1 MKNLN
6 KIFLM
11 NFKRLTKSH
20 WTGYTFLA
28 FYVFLIIFL
37 TCNYPV
43 LYILLL
49 IPLSLACV
57 IFKYLSKA
65 NAKFLKEFNDTI
77 LYFVAFSK
85 ALAYAG
91 LEIDK
96 DFFKEFVNY
105 MHSPNVFISTW
116 VLILTCTF
124 IKTIICLIE
133 AVSALVKKEKNL
145 KLIVTPVQLSNKYM
159 SLLPM
164 IKKSHKNSHRK
175 S

>member
-1 MKNLN
+1 MQNLN
-6 KIFLM
+6 NIFLM
-11 NFKRLTKSH
+11 SFKKITKSH
-20 WTGYTFLA
+20 WTGYAFLG

-49 IPLSLACV
+49 IPLSLASV
-57 IFKYLSKA
+57 IFRYLSKA

-77 LYFVAFSK
+77 LYFVASSK

-105 MHSPNVFISTW
+105 MHSPNVFIITW
-116 VLILTCTF
+116 VLILSCTF
-124 IKTIICLIE
+124 IKTIICLTE
-133 AVSALVKKEKNL
+133 AISALIKKEE
-145 KLIVTPVQLSNKYM
+145 TS
-159 SLLPM
+159 S
-164 IKKSHKNSHRK
+164 S
-175 S
+175 